1 MNTNEKT
8 KQPEIFVAFTQDEL
22 ILIRSKCKRDLKYYQ
37 SVMTDQLKADIKE
50 RYQEEINKLTNIIDK
65 IKDILNQNYSNNVNY
80 ERTYLMKG
88 HNNI

>member
-88 HNNI
+88 YNNI